1 MLLIAKSV
9 AVGLSSSIAIIS
21 SLVDSAVDLLS
32 GIIIWWT
39 SRAMKKKNI
48 YTYPE
53 GMVNVLKFQT
63 PNFLTKWHMQT
74 VQTQIRQLLSDQG
87 RHCLPFHQVFKKKN
101 YIKSKI

>member
-1 MLLIAKSV
+1 MTSSFITCIFQMLIIAKAV

-48 YTYPE
+48 YSYPE
-53 GMVNVLKFQT
+53 GTTDSKFKFEHMTLK
-63 PNFLTKWHMQT
+63 LT
-74 VQTQIRQLLSDQG
+74 V
-87 RHCLPFHQVFKKKN
+87 V
-101 YIKSKI
+101 